1 MAESENSDKNDNDS
15 RGNTLSMSLG
25 VVKLKLTGKMLGVFL
40 PYAGVSVLIVAVAT
54 AAVII
59 IRALRE

>member
-1 MAESENSDKNDNDS
+1 MAEPEQSDKNDNDS
-15 RGNTLSMSLG
+15 KGNTLSMSLG

-40 PYAGVSVLIVAVAT
+40 PYAGVSLLVVAVAT